1 MGSEYRRPSIS
12 STPSCGKLEEMHR
25 LTLGDFELTVF
36 SDGIYRL
43 DGGNFFGVVPKIL
56 WSRKV
61 QADENN
67 YVPAG
72 LNSLLIR
79 TGKQTV
85 LVETGMGNKLSER
98 MVKIYGQPAQLL
110 TNLSAAGVSPDDI
123 DIVINSHLHFDHC
136 GWNTVRD
143 KNGKIVPTFPR
154 AKYYAPEGE
163 WQYAR
168 KPSERDA
175 ISYIP
180 DNYDPLVKSGQMT
193 LLKGG
198 EEIVPGISVRTYPG
212 HTASMQGV
220 IVNGRPG
227 FERARLE
234 AAPSDAA
241 KESEALAP
249 EGSGSSAAERRKNAA
264 HGASGGSAAG
274 ERQAPEGRKNPDV
287 GEIGKGTALAALSE
301 ESTAPKRRKNAA
313 HGASRGLPAEREQ
326 APEGRKKSSDKGT
339 TACYI
344 SDLIPTTA
352 HIDLTWGM
360 AFDLYPLQTIESK
373 KLYYAQSI
381 PEKWLT
387 IFTHDPKTPWAYVEK
402 DEFGK
407 MVTNAVTP

>member
-1 MGSEYRRPSIS
+1 
-12 STPSCGKLEEMHR
+12 MHR

-36 SDGIYRL
+36 SDGIYPL
-43 DGGNFFGVVPKIL
+43 DGGAFFGVVPKVM

-61 QADENN
+61 EADARN
-67 YVPAG
+67 YVTAG

-98 MVKIYGQPAQLL
+98 MIKFYGQPAKLL
-110 TNLSAAGVSPDDI
+110 ENLAAGGIAPEDI
-123 DIVINSHLHFDHC
+123 DIVINTHLHFDHC

-154 AKYYAPEGE
+154 AKYFAPEGE

-168 KPSERDA
+168 RPGERDA

-180 DNYDPLVKSGQMT
+180 DNYDPLVASGQMT

-198 EEIVPGISVRTYPG
+198 EEIVPGISVQTFPG
-212 HTASMQGV
+212 HTAHMLAV

-227 FERARLE
+227 FESARHPAAASTGPSLERARLQTSPP
-234 AAPSDAA
+234 AASAEPG
-241 KESEALAP
+241 ALAP
-249 EGSGSSAAERRKNAA
+249 GEGT
-264 HGASGGSAAG
+264 
-274 ERQAPEGRKNPDV
+274 GRGRAIAKSTAV
-287 GEIGKGTALAALSE
+287 GKGTASAVPPDSVE
-301 ESTAPKRRKNAA
+301 TGTS
-313 HGASRGLPAEREQ
+313 
-326 APEGRKKSSDKGT
+326 APEGA

-360 AFDLYPLQTIESK
+360 SFDLYPLQTIESK
-373 KLYYAQSI
+373 KQYYARAI

-387 IFTHDPKTPWAYVEK
+387 VFTHDPKTPWAYVEK
-402 DEFGK
+402 DELGK
-407 MVTNAVTP
+407 MVARAV